1 LSYSPGEWV
10 IRGYAENKLE
20 GDCLTL
26 DSKQAITTVAA
37 FGSLLASSVD
47 FAWLFVEFSATHFF
61 LQTATFYQL
70 SKSSNG
76 FLNGFSVSDQ

>member
-1 LSYSPGEWV
+1 MGCSGYDDDNRDGGELALD
-10 IRGYAENKLE
+10 AE
-20 GDCLTL
+20 
-26 DSKQAITTVAA
+26 QAVAAVAA
-37 FGSLLASSVD
+37 FGSLLGSSVD
-47 FAWLFVEFSATHFF
+47 FAWLLVEFSATHFL

>member
-1 LSYSPGEWV
+1 MGCSGYDDDNHDGGELALD
-10 IRGYAENKLE
+10 AE
-20 GDCLTL
+20 
-26 DSKQAITTVAA
+26 QAIAAVAA
-37 FGSLLASSVD
+37 FSALLGSSVD
-47 FAWLFVEFSATHFF
+47 FAWLLVEFSATHFL